1 MITPHLLHYLSAAL
15 ALSVASIGGG
25 LGQGLAGASSIMA
38 MRRQPLGNN
47 NIFRAMIIGLALI
60 ESGIIIALV
69 MTLITLF
76 SAHQDLTWA
85 IAISE
90 IGISLAIGV
99 AAAAT
104 SLASS
109 YVVKAATESISR
121 QPFFS
126 QKIITLMLL
135 AQSII
140 EAPIVFAFII
150 SLLIRANFSPS
161 LELIDGIKYLAAGI
175 LMALGSIGPSIGQA
189 LFAHSACTSIG
200 LNKRAYDKIFPFAL
214 LSEAVIET
222 PMIFCLLLSLII
234 LYIPTVPTNEV
245 LQGTSIFIAAFT
257 LGIGSIGTAIGIGHV
272 TARSCYQISQ
282 EPSNYSIIVRTT
294 LLVEAF
300 IESAVIYAMIVA
312 LLLVMK
318 TS

>member
-1 MITPHLLHYLSAAL
+1 MISPHLFHYLSAAL
-15 ALSVASIGGG
+15 ALSIASIGGG
-25 LGQGLAGASSIMA
+25 LGQGLAGANSIIA
-38 MRRQPLGNN
+38 MRRQPLGHNS
-47 NIFRAMIIGLALI
+47 IFRAMIIGLALI
-60 ESGIIIALV
+60 ESGIIISLV

-76 SAHQDLTWA
+76 GQHETITWA
-85 IAISE
+85 IALSE
-90 IGISLAIGV
+90 IGISLAIGI

-104 SLASS
+104 SIASS
-109 YVVKAATESISR
+109 YVVSAATDSISR
-121 QPFFS
+121 QPFFA

-135 AQSII
+135 SQSII

-150 SLLIRANFSPS
+150 SLLIRAHFSLS
-161 LELIDGIKYLAAGI
+161 LEIIDGIKYLAAGI
-175 LMALGSIGPSIGQA
+175 LMALGSVGPSIGQA
-189 LFAHSACTSIG
+189 LFAYSACTSVG

-222 PMIFCLLLSLII
+222 TMIFCLLLSLII
-234 LYIPTVPTNEV
+234 LYIPTVPGKEI

-257 LGIGSIGTAIGIGHV
+257 LGVGSIGTAIGIGHV

-282 EPSNYSIIVRTT
+282 EPNNYSVIVRTT

-300 IESAVIYAMIVA
+300 IESAVIYAMIIA

-318 TS
+318 AS